1 MQKPILSAAAVGLD
15 AAVAG
20 DVQGAVSYNAVG
32 STHKQ
37 NFDSFPTSHPTAGA
51 ITQNA
56 ALQPT
61 PYSEA
66 ARRHDLD
73 DEHISIPDWH
83 LYHETYVSAGGEGGF
98 NGHQRLRYGNG
109 NSGTGSFYA
118 FAASAANTEKALG
131 VTSSTTIQVGMRSYI
146 GLQLINNTGTTLNS
160 FTIKYDGEQWRDGGS
175 TAVDG
180 FDFQYSTTA
189 TDAWLRLH
197 RLQRHRRLCPVP
209 QNGTT
214 ATLLDGNAA
223 ANRVAGITHTINDIT
238 CAGTERRVRWRVP
251 GDEAGTTTASRSTT
265 STFRR
270 PGARSL
276 PLPGAGRRCPRRR
289 SAGPANRTSS
299 ENVSGGGTNP
309 PAPPCCSAACPFRG
323 RRTVATFTGSRTSGS
338 AWRSSRCGT
347 GRRRRRSLRREDVE
361 VGRAVVPLAVARRAG
376 AGIRVPSAAAKATGR

>member
-1 MQKPILSAAAVGLD
+1 MQKPILSAAAVGLS

-32 STHKQ
+32 STYKQ

-61 PYSEA
+61 PYSEGW
-66 ARRHDLD
+66 RD
-73 DEHISIPDWH
+73 DTTSDANHISIPDWH
-83 LYHETYVSAGGEGGF
+83 LYHETDVSAGGEGGF

-131 VTSSTTIQVGMRSYI
+131 VTSSTTIQVGSTRSYI

-189 TDAWLRLH
+189 TDADWFASTGYSGIADSFLS
-197 RLQRHRRLCPVP
+197 P

-238 CAGTERRVRWRVP
+238 WAPGTELWVRWRDREISGNDDGISIDNVEFSAVP
-251 GDEAGTTTASRSTT
+251 EPAGLAALAL
-265 STFRR
+265 
-270 PGARSL
+270 GA
-276 PLPGAGRRCPRRR
+276 
-289 SAGPANRTSS
+289 
-299 ENVSGGGTNP
+299 
-309 PAPPCCSAACPFRG
+309 
-323 RRTVATFTGSRTSGS
+323 VALV
-338 AWRSSRCGT
+338 
-347 GRRRRRSLRREDVE
+347 GRRRTR
-361 VGRAVVPLAVARRAG
+361 
-376 AGIRVPSAAAKATGR
+376 